1 MPLALISADYPRC
14 GKTLDEVPRETSF
27 AEDLEVAMGEE
38 GQESIR
44 RAPTRILHHGLVE
57 IRDDVDTASALAQR
71 CLHGDYLRLVK
82 LRART
87 RWQALSRIIPLS
99 HSLYTPFSRCRYF
112 NGLICSFGT
121 PVRIA
126 LGLPADCTSRG

>member
-1 MPLALISADYPRC
+1 M
-14 GKTLDEVPRETSF
+14 DE
-27 AEDLEVAMGEE
+27 
-38 GQESIR
+38 
-44 RAPTRILHHGLVE
+44 RAPVRILHRGGLVE

-87 RWQALSRIIPLS
+87 RRQALPRIIPLS
-99 HSLYTPFSRCRYF
+99 HGLYTPFSRCRYF

-126 LGLPADCTSRG
+126 LGLPALADCTSRG